1 MVRGVSAARFPVE
14 GSGIKIRSGRASA
27 TTLRSVVI
35 EVFFLNLYR
44 NLEVLLTRIR
54 TRVLVN

>member
-1 MVRGVSAARFPVE
+1 MR
-14 GSGIKIRSGRASA
+14 GIKIREGKASA
-27 TTLRSVVI
+27 TTLRGVVI

-44 NLEVLLTRIR
+44 DLEVLLTRIR